1 MGRTVTAPNP
11 AGRPQKTNP
20 RVGPTRKVAIVGLG
34 YVGLPLALSFI
45 DGGAEVVGLDVDS
58 RKVDALLSGQSPVGT
73 VPGEVVA
80 SAIATGSFL
89 PTTSPANVAG
99 CDAIVL
105 CVPTPLTKQR
115 VPDLTYVKA
124 AIRSIGSYVEP
135 GTIVALESTTYPGT
149 TREVVARMV
158 ADQSGLEPG
167 RDFFVVYSPERE
179 DPGNIQ
185 YGTRNIPKLVGGLT
199 ERCTSKGME
208 LYGQAIDDLVS
219 VPSPEI
225 AEMAKIF
232 ENAFRMVNIGLVNEL
247 KMACHRFSEG
257 GVDIDV
263 HDVIKAAATK
273 PFGFMP
279 FFPGPGLG
287 GHCIP
292 IDPYYL
298 SWRAREFDAK
308 TRLIELAG
316 EINAEMPYYIVER
329 LIGGLSRKSKALKDS
344 KILVVGV
351 AYKDNVDDL
360 RESPALKIISL
371 LRSRSARVSYHDP
384 HVENVSVDGEVVPW
398 SSLGDSDIEQF
409 DAVLLTAAHAA
420 VDYPRICRAASLVVD
435 TRNISAEYKIDPER
449 LVKA

>member
-1 MGRTVTAPNP
+1 MGRTITSLQHAGPSTAK
-11 AGRPQKTNP
+11 ARASS
-20 RVGPTRKVAIVGLG
+20 GPKVAVVGLG
-34 YVGLPLALSFI
+34 YVGLPLALSFVK
-45 DGGAEVVGLDVDS
+45 GGAEVIGLEVDP
-58 RKVDALLSGQSPVGT
+58 RKVDALLAGQSPVST
-73 VPGEVVA
+73 VPSLDVEEA
-80 SAIATGSFL
+80 LATGRFL
-89 PTTSPANVAG
+89 ATTSSVNVAG
-99 CDAIVL
+99 CTAIVL

-115 VPDLTYVKA
+115 EPDLTYVRT
-124 AIRSIGSYVEP
+124 AIRAVGSHVRP
-135 GTIVALESTTYPGT
+135 GTILSLESTTYPGT
-149 TREVVARMV
+149 TREVVASMV
-158 ADQSGLEPG
+158 EEQSGLVAG

-179 DPGNIQ
+179 DPGNAR
-185 YGTRNIPKLVGGLT
+185 YGTRSIPKLVGGLT
-199 ERCTSKGME
+199 EHCTRKGIE
-208 LYGQAIDDLVS
+208 LYQIAIENLIP
-219 VPSPEI
+219 VPSPEV

-247 KMACHRFSEG
+247 KMACHRFSDG

-263 HDVIKAAATK
+263 HDVIEAAATK

-329 LIGGLSRKSKALKDS
+329 LISGLSRQGKALQGS
-344 KILVVGV
+344 KILLVGV

-360 RESPALKIISL
+360 RESPAIKIISL
-371 LRSRSARVSYHDP
+371 LRARGAEISYHDP
-384 HVENVSVDGEVVPW
+384 HVASVVVAGEPVPW
-398 SSLGDSDIEQF
+398 CSADETSVQQF
-409 DAVLLTAAHAA
+409 DAVLFTAAHAA
-420 VDYPRICRAASLVVD
+420 VDYPRICGAASLVVD
-435 TRNISAEYKIDPER
+435 TRNIASGHTIDPER